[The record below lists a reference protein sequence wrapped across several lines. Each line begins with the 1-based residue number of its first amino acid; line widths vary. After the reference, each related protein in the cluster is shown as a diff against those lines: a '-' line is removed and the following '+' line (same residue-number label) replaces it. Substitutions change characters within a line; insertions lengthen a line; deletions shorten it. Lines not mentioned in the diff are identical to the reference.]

1 MSPLPRASEPA
12 LPDTRRPG
20 ISPPAA
26 AISRI
31 VGDAALALTW
41 RVIQAHAPGPFTVPA
56 PAVAVERLY
65 YTSDDGWQS
74 PLFLLPA
81 RPGTSG
87 EPILLAHGLGG
98 THRDF
103 ALEPARCLASTL
115 SAAGF
120 SVYLFEHRAD
130 RSALP
135 PEDPRPFTIDDLA
148 TRDLDAALAAVA
160 AHSGFRRAFVIG
172 HGLGAQVAYLRLALQ
187 GADDLAGIVTI
198 GGAVRFEAPASAA
211 RLAGTVAA
219 LLPANWVLP
228 GRRLQQLASPFVAS
242 GEDIASPGT
251 EGAVARARLRHAS
264 GDLHAGVLRQ
274 MARWAQVGHLTDA
287 TGRIDVTSAL
297 RPLPALVLEPDA
309 DPTCP
314 PGAAEP
320 AAAPMGGFFRRLEGG
335 WGHLDPLIG
344 ARAGAEVHHDLVRF
358 CEAWRRRCW

>member
-1 MSPLPRASEPA
+1 MNPQPRPPEPA
-12 LPDTRRPG
+12 LPDSRRPG
-20 ISPPAA
+20 LSPPAA

-31 VGDAALALTW
+31 VGDAALALAW
-41 RVIQAHAPGPFTVPA
+41 RVLQARAEGPFTVPA

-65 YTSDDGWQS
+65 YTSDDGWQC

-115 SAAGF
+115 AAAGF

-135 PEDPRPFTIDDLA
+135 PADPRPFCIDDLA

-160 AHSGFRRAFVIG
+160 AHSAFRRVLVIG
-172 HGLGAQVAYLRLALQ
+172 HGLGAQLLYLRLALQ
-187 GADDLAGIVTI
+187 GDDDLAGIVTI
-198 GGAVRFEAPASAA
+198 GGAVHFEVPASAA
-211 RLAGTVAA
+211 RVAGSVAA

-228 GRRLQQLASPFVAS
+228 GRRLQQFASPFVVS
-242 GEDIASPGT
+242 GEDVASPGT
-251 EGAVARARLRHAS
+251 DGAVARARLRHAA
-264 GDLHAGVLRQ
+264 GDLHGGVLRQ
-274 MARWAQVGHLTDA
+274 MARWANTGHLTDA
-287 TGRIDVTSAL
+287 TGRIDVTRAL
-297 RPLPALVLEPDA
+297 RPLPALILEPDA
-309 DPTCP
+309 DPACP

-320 AAAPMGGFFRRLEGG
+320 AAAPLEAFFRRLEGG

-344 ARAGAEVHHDLVRF
+344 THAGAEVHADVVQF